1 MPCPSKQKL
10 LKDNALKS
18 LLNKLLQL
26 PTGRLTG
33 LLTVVGVLIAMQINY
48 IQHGWINNDSVLYFE
63 AARLFS
69 IGEWKASFELW
80 GWPLYPALIALVHTI
95 SGFSLHFSA
104 QVLNVLFFGIATLSF
119 LQLIR
124 LCSGDNLTLLCGA
137 LLLFSSQYIV
147 GDALQMLLRDQ
158 GFWAFFLTSLVFFV
172 RFYRSLS
179 WTDAIAW
186 QLAMIVAML
195 FRVEGITYLLALPF
209 VLLLNKP
216 LPWSARGFSLFKAHC
231 INLSAGVAIA
241 GYLLFKGLSV
251 SHLGRLQEIFTT
263 SLLEELTHRL
273 IVRADIMADKVLGN
287 YLDDFAVEGLIL
299 TFLFI
304 MLAKTIS
311 SAGWITVGLAAYAG
325 RLRQRLIDHDTW
337 KILAAVMIIAL
348 IDMLL
353 IIVKVFVLSSRYVV
367 PLTLML
373 TLLAAF
379 GLRQLIGQMTDT
391 SRNRFYKWLV
401 AALLVILVLGMIK
414 NVLPKREGY
423 NYQQDAVAWVKSHNP
438 DNLPVFYDSSRVRY
452 YAAEPFIGTWMDV
465 WQKVTEATEDGSI
478 HEYEFLLISQEDD
491 EEWKSAYMAEKLPD
505 FMEVHRA
512 GNRKGKKFVVIYQK
526 NS

>member
-1 MPCPSKQKL
+1 L
-10 LKDNALKS
+10 NS
-18 LLNKLLQL
+18 LLNKLVQL
-26 PTGRLTG
+26 SPNRLAW
-33 LLTVVGVLIAMQINY
+33 LLTVIGALIAMQINY

-69 IGEWKASFELW
+69 IGEWKSSFELW

-104 QVLNVLFFGIATLSF
+104 QILNVLFFGIATLSF

-124 LCSGDNLTLLCGA
+124 LCGGDNLTLLCGA

-158 GFWAFFLTSLVFFV
+158 GFWAFFLAALVFFV

-179 WTDAIAW
+179 WADAIAW
-186 QLAMIVAML
+186 QLAIIVAML

-216 LPWSARGFSLFKAHC
+216 LPWSARGFSLLKAHC
-231 INLSAGVAIA
+231 INLSAGVTIA

-251 SHLGRLQEIFTT
+251 SHLGRLQEIFTS

-337 KILAAVMIIAL
+337 KILAAVMTIAL
-348 IDMLL
+348 ADMFL
-353 IIVKVFVLSSRYVV
+353 IILKVFVLSGRYVV
-367 PLTLML
+367 PLSFMLIVLASFGMSELISHLKTWPSKKKWLIYILIALL
-373 TLLAAF
+373 TLGA
-379 GLRQLIGQMTDT
+379 
-391 SRNRFYKWLV
+391 V
-401 AALLVILVLGMIK
+401 K
-414 NVLPKREGY
+414 NILPKRTGY
-423 NYQQDAVAWVKSHNP
+423 NYQQDAVAWLKAHNP
-438 DNLPVFYDSSRVRY
+438 ENLPVIYDNTRVRH
-452 YAAEPFIGTWMDV
+452 YAGAPFIGSRVDHWD
-465 WQKVTEATEDGSI
+465 KIEEAIADGSI
-478 HEYEFLLISQEDD
+478 NSNEFLLLSVDDD
-491 EEWKSAYMAEKLPD
+491 ENWKIDHLARGLPK
-505 FMEVHRA
+505 FKEVYRT
-512 GNRKGKKFVVIYQK
+512 GNVKNNKFIVIYQK
-526 NS
+526 QY

>member
-158 GFWAFFLTSLVFFV
+158 GFWAFFLTGLVFFV

-179 WTDAIAW
+179 WADAIAW

-195 FRVEGITYLLALPF
+195 FRVEGITYLFALPF
-209 VLLLNKP
+209 VMLLNKSQ
-216 LPWSARGFSLFKAHC
+216 PWSIRNFSLLKAHC
-231 INLSAGVAIA
+231 INLSAGVIIA
-241 GYLLFKGLSV
+241 GYLLTKGLSV

-263 SLLEELTHRL
+263 NLLQEMTEKL
-273 IVRADIMADKVLGN
+273 ISRANIMANEVLGN
-287 YLDDFAVEGLIL
+287 HLDDFATESLIL

-304 MLAKTIS
+304 MLVKTVS
-311 SAGWITVGLAAYAG
+311 SAGWITVGLAAYASK
-325 RLRQRLIDHDTW
+325 LRQKLIDHDSW
-337 KILAAVMIIAL
+337 KILSAVMIIAL
-348 IDMLL
+348 TDMFL

-367 PLTLML
+367 PLTFML

-379 GLRQLIGQMTDT
+379 GLRQLVGQMTGT

-401 AALLVILVLGMIK
+401 AALLVILTLCIVK

-423 NYQQDAVAWVKSHNP
+423 NYQQDAVAWVKSRNT
-438 DNLPVFYDSSRVRY
+438 DNLPVFYDNSRVRH
-452 YAAEPFIGTWMDV
+452 YAGEPFIGTWTDL
-465 WQKVTEATEDGSI
+465 WGKVADAVRDGSI
-478 HEYEFLLISQEDD
+478 HSYEFLLISQEDG
-491 EEWKSAYMAEKLPD
+491 EEWKSAYLAENLPD
-505 FMEVHRA
+505 FREVHRSA
-512 GNRKGKKFVVIYQK
+512 NPKGKKFIVVYQK
-526 NS
+526 VY